1 MTLQM
6 RTPAKLNLGLW
17 ILERRHDGYH
27 ELLSLFLPIT
37 LWDELRVEAASE
49 LSVEYTP
56 AHEFA
61 NDLVLQAAR
70 KLQQRLGITAGAK
83 IWVRKQIPI
92 GAGLG
97 GGSSDAAA
105 CLLLLQRLWGR
116 ELPAQE
122 LARCAAELGSDVP
135 FFLHPA
141 PAIVRGRGERLQL
154 VRLHFPYPIVVFY
167 PGFPISTAWAYAQL
181 RQVPPPHRVAP
192 PQNWEG
198 VLVEIASAPELLPRY
213 FCNDFEPIVL
223 PHYPVLGEMQAALYD
238 SGATYAGLSGTGS
251 ALFAVFRSVEHAERA
266 LQLRERLPG
275 AQAFLCYVLKGES

>member
-17 ILERRHDGYH
+17 ILGRRHDGYH

-37 LWDELRVEAASE
+37 LWDELRVEAAPE
-49 LSVEYTP
+49 LSVQYTP

-83 IWVRKQIPI
+83 IWVRKQIPV

-105 CLLLLQRLWGR
+105 CLVLLQQLWGR
-116 ELPAQE
+116 GLPTQE
-122 LARCAAELGSDVP
+122 LAHCAAELGSDVP

-141 PAIVRGRGERLQL
+141 PAIVRGRGEQLQP
-154 VRLHFPYPIVVFY
+154 VRLCFPYPIVVLY
-167 PGFPISTAWAYAQL
+167 PGFSISTAWAYAQL
-181 RQVPPPHRVAP
+181 RQVPPTHRVAP
-192 PQNWEG
+192 PQDWKK

-213 FCNDFEPIVL
+213 FCNDFESVLL
-223 PHYPVLGEMQAALYD
+223 PHYPMLGELQTALYE
-238 SGATYAGLSGTGS
+238 SGAAYAGLSGTGS
-251 ALFAVFRSVEHAERA
+251 ALFAVFRNVEPAERA
-266 LQLRERLPG
+266 LQLQERLPG
-275 AQAFLCYVLKGES
+275 AQTFLCYVLEGGS

>member
-1 MTLQM
+1 MILQL
-6 RTPAKLNLGLW
+6 RTPAKLNIGLW
-17 ILERRHDGYH
+17 ILGRRHDGYH

-37 LWDELRVEAASE
+37 LWDELRAEVAPE

-70 KLQQRLGITAGAK
+70 KLQQRLGIATGAK
-83 IWVRKQIPI
+83 IWVRKQIPV

-122 LARCAAELGSDVP
+122 LAHCAAELGSDVP
-135 FFLHPA
+135 FFLHPT
-141 PAIVRGRGERLQL
+141 PAIVRGRGERLQPVQL
-154 VRLHFPYPIVVFY
+154 RFPYPIVVLY
-167 PGFPISTAWAYAQL
+167 PGFSISTAWAYAQL

-192 PQNWEG
+192 PQEWEG
-198 VLVEIASAPELLPRY
+198 VLAEIASAPEQLPRY
-213 FCNDFEPIVL
+213 FCNDFESVLL
-223 PHYPVLGEMQAALYD
+223 PHYPMLGELQRALYEC
-238 SGATYAGLSGTGS
+238 GAAYAGLSGTGS

-275 AQAFLCYVLKGES
+275 AQAFLCHVLEGGS